1 MLMGKKSYSLLI
13 ILVGSLIFTLFSF
26 FGVCRRGP
34 TDEGVSGESKGIHAL
49 LLVSK
54 NYGLNYFL
62 MRDFFDQFGWKV
74 THTGVSESITAYP
87 PVHEQLGVHPITPDV
102 SLSAI
107 DSLEEYDCL
116 VIPPGSGN
124 YYPVPNAF
132 GDLLESSAA
141 LSLIER
147 AVQEGLAVFTI
158 CSGSRVLAAADVLR
172 GKKMVGSP
180 RFVDEYEA
188 AGAIYLGNEQ
198 NDTPPVIDGNIVTG
212 ARGQYYNIANCQAIA
227 TVIESQNKRGGERSS
242 PAEFLHVKPAS
253 LETEVLIWAKTY
265 GGSGADGARAVCL
278 CPDKGFLITGYTFSH
293 GAGDADVLVIRTD
306 REGNMLWSRTYGGA
320 GTEYGNGG
328 ICLADG
334 YLVAGYT
341 TSFGAGSKDVYL
353 VRLDKDGRE
362 VWSKTYGGSS
372 WDVGMAVCTTN
383 DDHYIVC
390 GYTHSFGKG
399 EEDVY
404 LIKTDRSGK
413 EIWSKTYGGERLDMG
428 NSVCLTDNAGFLI
441 GATSGSFSG
450 NTDFLLIRTDA
461 QGNELWTKSYGA
473 AGPRGH
479 GFDWCNTMIAD
490 DEGGAL
496 LAGYTDCQ
504 DVMDIHVIKTDGEGK
519 EMWSRTLGNKPFY
532 DFGNAIRETVDGD
545 FLVIGTTKSILKNE
559 NIYDNDIYLV
569 RMDPQG
575 NIVEEKTLSGSGM
588 DWASSAVPT
597 GNGDYVV
604 AGHTSSSGSGFFD
617 VLLLKLESI
626 RIQKEN
632 K

>member
-1 MLMGKKSYSLLI
+1 MLRGKKDSSLFI
-13 ILVGSLIFTLFSF
+13 ILAGSLIFTIFLLISA
-26 FGVCRRGP
+26 CKKSP
-34 TDEGVSGESKGIHAL
+34 TDESVSGESKGVHAL

-62 MRDFFDQFGWKV
+62 MRDVFDQFGWKV
-74 THTGVSESITAYP
+74 THTGVSESITACP
-87 PVHEQLGVHPITPDV
+87 PVHEQLGVHPITPDLP
-102 SLSAI
+102 LSAI
-107 DSLEEYDCL
+107 DNLEEYDCL

-132 GDLLESSAA
+132 GDLLENSEA
-141 LSLIER
+141 LSLIR
-147 AVQEGLAVFTI
+147 KAVQEGLAVFTI

-180 RFVDEYEA
+180 RFVGEYEA

-198 NDTPPVIDGNIVTG
+198 NDSPPVIDGNIVTG

-227 TVIESQNKRGGERSS
+227 TVIESQNKREGKRSS
-242 PAEFLHVKPAS
+242 NAKFLRVKSAPIGADD
-253 LETEVLIWAKTY
+253 VIWAKTY
-265 GGSGADGARAVCL
+265 GGSEADGARGVCL
-278 CPDKGFLITGYTFSH
+278 CPDGGFLIIGYTFSH
-293 GAGDADVLVIRTD
+293 GTGDADVLVVRTD
-306 REGNMLWSRTYGGA
+306 REGNMIWSRTYGGA

-328 ICLADG
+328 TCLADG
-334 YLVAGYT
+334 YLVVGYT
-341 TSFGAGSKDVYL
+341 TSFGSGSKDVYL
-353 VRLDKDGRE
+353 VKLDGDGRE
-362 VWSKTYGGSS
+362 VWSQTYGGPS
-372 WDVGMAVCTTN
+372 WDVGLAVCAAN
-383 DDHYIVC
+383 DDHYFVC

-428 NSVCLTDNAGFLI
+428 NSVCLADKDGLLI
-441 GATSGSFSG
+441 GATSGSFSK

-461 QGNELWTKSYGA
+461 QGNELWIKSYGA
-473 AGPRGH
+473 EGPRGH
-479 GFDWCNTMIAD
+479 GFDWCNTLISERD
-490 DEGGAL
+490 GGAL

-504 DVMDIHVIKTDGEGK
+504 DVMDIHVIKTDREGK
-519 EMWSRTLGNKPFY
+519 EIWSRTLGNKPFY
-532 DFGNAIRETVDGD
+532 DFGNALHETVDGD

-575 NIVEEKTLSGSGM
+575 NIVEEKRLSGSGL

-597 GNGDYVV
+597 ENGDYVV
-604 AGHTSSSGSGFFD
+604 AGHTTSSGTGFFD
-617 VLLLKLESI
+617 MLLL
-626 RIQKEN
+626 RIEIDKD
-632 K
+632 

>member
-1 MLMGKKSYSLLI
+1 MGKKNNSLLI
-13 ILVGSLIFTLFSF
+13 ILAGSLIFAVFLLIS
-26 FGVCRRGP
+26 VCKRSS
-34 TDEGVSGESKGIHAL
+34 TDERASGESKGIHAL

-62 MRDFFDQFGWKV
+62 MRDVFDQFGWQV
-74 THTGVSESITAYP
+74 THTGVSESITACP

-102 SLSAI
+102 PLSSI
-107 DSLEEYDCL
+107 DNLEEYDCL

-141 LSLIER
+141 LSLIKR

-158 CSGSRVLAAADVLR
+158 CSGSRVLAAADVLQ

-188 AGAIYLGNEQ
+188 AGAIYLGNER

-227 TVIESQNKRGGERSS
+227 TVIESQDKRGGKRSS
-242 PAEFLHVKPAS
+242 SAEFLHVKPAS
-253 LETEVLIWAKTY
+253 LRADDVIWAKTY

-278 CPDKGFLITGYTFSH
+278 CPDGGFLIIGYTFSH
-293 GAGDADVLVIRTD
+293 GTGDADVLVVKTD
-306 REGNMLWSRTYGGA
+306 NDGNNIWSRTFGGA

-328 ICLADG
+328 VCLEDG
-334 YLVAGYT
+334 YLVVGYT
-341 TSFGAGSKDVYL
+341 TSFGSGAKDVYL
-353 VRLDKDGRE
+353 IKLDRDGKE

-372 WDVGMAVCTTN
+372 WDVGMAVCSAK
-383 DDHYIVC
+383 DDHYFVC
-390 GYTHSFGKG
+390 GCTHSFGEG

-404 LIKTDRSGK
+404 LIKTDRRGK

-428 NSVCLTDNAGFLI
+428 NSVCLADNDGLLI
-441 GATSGSFSG
+441 GATSGSFSQ

-473 AGPRGH
+473 VGPRGH
-479 GFDWCNTMIAD
+479 GFDWCNTMISD
-490 DEGGAL
+490 DGGGAL
-496 LAGYTDCQ
+496 LVGYADCQ
-504 DVMDIHVIKTDGEGK
+504 DVMDIHVIKTDREGK
-519 EMWSRTLGNKPFY
+519 EIWSSTLGNKPFY

-545 FLVIGTTKSILKNE
+545 FLIIGTTKSILKSE
-559 NIYDNDIYLV
+559 NVYDNDIFLV

-575 NIVEEKTLSGSGM
+575 NVIKEERLRGSGM
-588 DWASSAVPT
+588 DWASSVVPT

-604 AGHTSSSGSGFFD
+604 AGHTTSSGSGFFD
-617 VLLLKLESI
+617 MLLL
-626 RIQKEN
+626 RIGIDKD
-632 K
+632 